1 MSNNGKKWPNYRFMY
16 FQVQLSVD
24 YTKNP
29 QLKKLQFLAPGPKM
43 TAVCESDDV
52 KEGVD
57 APGINAGTNALLNF
71 ICPPPQW

>member
-1 MSNNGKKWPNYRFMY
+1 MY